1 MYPSR
6 QLTLLAARRETL
18 RTRIEFRRME
28 CREAGFHL
36 GQGVRHLLTW
46 GRLLRL
52 GGMAGA
58 VGLGWFGLRRS
69 RHRNGDSGE
78 EGEAESPSWLGRI
91 ARWAPV
97 ALRLARLASLRF

>member
-6 QLTLLAARRETL
+6 QLSLLAARRETL
-18 RTRIEFRRME
+18 RTRIEFRREE
-28 CREAGFHL
+28 CREAGCQL
-36 GQGVRHLLTW
+36 GEGVRHLLTW

-58 VGLGWFGLRRS
+58 VGLGWFGLRRRS
-69 RHRNGDSGE
+69 RGHGDAGD

-91 ARWAPV
+91 ARWAPLAIRV
-97 ALRLARLASLRF
+97 ARLAALRF